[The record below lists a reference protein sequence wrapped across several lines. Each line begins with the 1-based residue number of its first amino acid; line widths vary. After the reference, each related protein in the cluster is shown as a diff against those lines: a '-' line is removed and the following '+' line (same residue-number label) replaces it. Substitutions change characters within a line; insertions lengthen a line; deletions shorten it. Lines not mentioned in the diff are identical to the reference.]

1 MGKFTFTV
9 STAPK
14 SKQSKPVKKET
25 KKIKKVLLEKHST
38 EMMSTEMYTYIGTD
52 GEEHKYN
59 GILNKGS
66 NNEAYGKIYENHN
79 VDLIYH
85 PGVEH
90 VAGQKAYFT
99 YIDPNNNQEHKYIG
113 KIEYDLEN
121 DTYVGIITKT
131 EIDDTLIQIFEEK

>member
-14 SKQSKPVKKET
+14 TKPVKQEP
-25 KKIKKVLLEKHST
+25 KKTIKKVLLEKHST

-66 NNEAYGKIYENHN
+66 NNEAYGKIYETHN
-79 VDLIYH
+79 VNLVYH
-85 PGVEH
+85 PAVEH
-90 VAGQKAYFT
+90 VAGQKEYFT
-99 YIDPNNNQEHKYIG
+99 YIDPSDNQEHMYNG
-113 KIEYDLEN
+113 KVEYDLEKN
-121 DTYVGIITKT
+121 TYVGIITKT
-131 EIDDTLIQIFEEK
+131 EIDETLIQIFEEK